1 LRACTLGA
9 PAGRPRVRQAGGSVY
24 GRGGNGKSRLWARR
38 PGRDAALLTPPQAS
52 EHGSASSELLAAKL
66 SACGGEVT
74 VAELAAGDPTGQS
87 TVVEGVIYAIRPVG
101 IDDAVVVT

>member
-1 LRACTLGA
+1 LYARSAGWPTTGTASWWLGLRA
-9 PAGRPRVRQAGGSVY
+9 